1 MNNSSYLV
9 AAILGVLAFILTVN
23 VGFAQLSFRTDLV
36 GEAEVP
42 PIFSESTGS
51 ALIAGNDSSLKFLIN
66 VTSLDKVTTV
76 SLYKGDSSENGQVLV
91 SLLNST
97 EPSGLVEGKLV
108 EGTINSSSI
117 LAPLANL
124 TTNVTLSLPSSGNLT
139 NLTSTVPAPGNLTN
153 LTSTVPAP
161 GNLTNLTSTV
171 PAPGNMTNLTS
182 TVPAPG
188 NMTNLTSTVP
198 APGNMTNLTSTVPAP
213 GNMTN
218 LTSSSGNMTVSGN
231 MTNLTSSSG
240 NMTSPAAPVS
250 KLEALID
257 LMNQNMTYININTSQ
272 FPEGELRGTLVP
284 TNSTG

>member
-9 AAILGVLAFILTVN
+9 AAILSVLAFILTVN
-23 VGFAQLSFRTDLV
+23 VGFAQVSYRTDLV

-42 PIFSESTGS
+42 PLFSESTGS
-51 ALIAGNDSSLKFLIN
+51 ALIAGNDSSLKFQIN
-66 VTSLDKVTTV
+66 VTSLDKVTSV

-91 SLLNST
+91 PLLNST

-124 TTNVTLSLPSSGNLT
+124 TTNVTLNLPFSGNLT
-139 NLTSTVPAPGNLTN
+139 NLRSTVPA
-153 LTSTVPAP
+153 S

-182 TVPAPG
+182 NVPSANMIAPG
-188 NMTNLTSTVP
+188 NMTNLTS
-198 APGNMTNLTSTVPAP
+198 A
-213 GNMTN
+213 
-218 LTSSSGNMTVSGN
+218 
-231 MTNLTSSSG
+231 SG

-257 LMNQNMTYININTSQ
+257 LMNQNMTYINIHTSQ

>member
-51 ALIAGNDSSLKFLIN
+51 ALIAGNDSSLKYQIN
-66 VTSLDKVTTV
+66 VTSLDKVTGV
-76 SLYKGDSSENGQVLV
+76 SLYKGDDSENGQVLV

-124 TTNVTLSLPSSGNLT
+124 TTNVTLNLPAPGNMT
-139 NLTSTVPAPGNLTN
+139 NLTSA
-153 LTSTVPAP
+153 
-161 GNLTNLTSTV
+161 V

-182 TVPAPG
+182 ASGNMTALG
-188 NMTNLTSTVP
+188 NMTNLTSGF
-198 APGNMTNLTSTVPAP
+198 GNMTNLTSAP
-213 GNMTN
+213 
-218 LTSSSGNMTVSGN
+218 
-231 MTNLTSSSG
+231 G

-257 LMNQNMTYININTSQ
+257 LMNQNMTYINIHTSQ
-272 FPEGELRGTLVP
+272 FPEGELRGTLKP

>member
-51 ALIAGNDSSLKFLIN
+51 ALIAGNDSSLKYQIN
-66 VTSLDKVTTV
+66 VTSLDKVTGV
-76 SLYKGDSSENGQVLV
+76 SLYKGDDSENGQVLV

-124 TTNVTLSLPSSGNLT
+124 TTNVTMNLPAPGNMT
-139 NLTSTVPAPGNLTN
+139 NLTSA
-153 LTSTVPAP
+153 
-161 GNLTNLTSTV
+161 V

-182 TVPAPG
+182 AVPAPG
-188 NMTNLTSTVP
+188 NMTNLTSGF
-198 APGNMTNLTSTVPAP
+198 GNMTNLTSGF

-218 LTSSSGNMTVSGN
+218 LTSGF
-231 MTNLTSSSG
+231 G

-257 LMNQNMTYININTSQ
+257 LMNQNMTYINIHTSQ
-272 FPEGELRGTLVP
+272 FPEGELRGTLKS

>member
-23 VGFAQLSFRTDLV
+23 VGFAQVSYRTDLV

-42 PIFSESTGS
+42 PLFSESYGS
-51 ALIAGNDSSLKFLIN
+51 ALIAGNDSSLKFQIN
-66 VTSLDKVTTV
+66 VTSLDKVTSV

-91 SLLNST
+91 PLLNST
-97 EPSGLVEGKLV
+97 EPSGLIDGKLV

-124 TTNVTLSLPSSGNLT
+124 TTNVTLNLPSSGNLT
-139 NLTSTVPAPGNLTN
+139 NLRSTVPA
-153 LTSTVPAP
+153 S
-161 GNLTNLTSTV
+161 
-171 PAPGNMTNLTS
+171 GNMTNLTS
-182 TVPAPG
+182 T
-188 NMTNLTSTVP
+188 
-198 APGNMTNLTSTVPAP
+198 
-213 GNMTN
+213 
-218 LTSSSGNMTVSGN
+218 
-231 MTNLTSSSG
+231 SG

-257 LMNQNMTYININTSQ
+257 LMNQNMTYINIHTSQ

>member
-9 AAILGVLAFILTVN
+9 AAILNVLAFILTVN
-23 VGFAQLSFRTDLV
+23 VGFAQVSYRTDLV

-42 PIFSESTGS
+42 PLFSESTGS
-51 ALIAGNDSSLKFLIN
+51 ALIAGNDSSLKFQIN
-66 VTSLDKVTTV
+66 VTSLDKVTSV
-76 SLYKGDSSENGQVLV
+76 SLYKGDDSENGQVLV

-124 TTNVTLSLPSSGNLT
+124 TTNVTLNLPSSGNLT
-139 NLTSTVPAPGNLTN
+139 NLR
-153 LTSTVPAP
+153 
-161 GNLTNLTSTV
+161 STV

-182 TVPAPG
+182 GFG
-188 NMTNLTSTVP
+188 NMTNLTS
-198 APGNMTNLTSTVPAP
+198 N
-213 GNMTN
+213 
-218 LTSSSGNMTVSGN
+218 
-231 MTNLTSSSG
+231 SG

-257 LMNQNMTYININTSQ
+257 LMNQNMTYINIHTSQ

>member
-1 MNNSSYLV
+1 MNNTSYLV

-51 ALIAGNDSSLKFLIN
+51 ALIAGNDSSLKYQIN
-66 VTSLDKVTTV
+66 VTSLDKVTGV
-76 SLYKGDSSENGQVLV
+76 SLYKGDDSENGQVLV

-124 TTNVTLSLPSSGNLT
+124 TTNVTLNLPAPGNIT
-139 NLTSTVPAPGNLTN
+139 NLTSA
-153 LTSTVPAP
+153 
-161 GNLTNLTSTV
+161 V

-182 TVPAPG
+182 GSGNMSAPG
-188 NMTNLTSTVP
+188 NMTNLTS
-198 APGNMTNLTSTVPAP
+198 G
-213 GNMTN
+213 
-218 LTSSSGNMTVSGN
+218 SGN
-231 MTNLTSSSG
+231 MTNLTSGSGNMTNLTSGSGNMTNLTSGSG

-257 LMNQNMTYININTSQ
+257 LMNQNMTYINIHTSQ
-272 FPEGELRGTLVP
+272 FPEGELRGTLKP

>member
-51 ALIAGNDSSLKFLIN
+51 ALIAGNDSSLKYQIN
-66 VTSLDKVTTV
+66 VTSLDKVTGV
-76 SLYKGDSSENGQVLV
+76 SLYKGDDSENGQVLV

-124 TTNVTLSLPSSGNLT
+124 TTNVTLNLPAPGNMT
-139 NLTSTVPAPGNLTN
+139 NLTSA
-153 LTSTVPAP
+153 
-161 GNLTNLTSTV
+161 V

-182 TVPAPG
+182 GSGNMTALG
-188 NMTNLTSTVP
+188 NMTNLTS
-198 APGNMTNLTSTVPAP
+198 G
-213 GNMTN
+213 
-218 LTSSSGNMTVSGN
+218 
-231 MTNLTSSSG
+231 SG

-257 LMNQNMTYININTSQ
+257 LMNQNMTYINIHTSQ
-272 FPEGELRGTLVP
+272 FPEGELRGTLKP

>member
-23 VGFAQLSFRTDLV
+23 VGFAQLSFRTDLA

-42 PIFSESTGS
+42 PLFSESYGS
-51 ALIAGNDSSLKFLIN
+51 ALITGNDSSLKFQIN
-66 VTSLDKVTTV
+66 VTSLDKVTSV

-97 EPSGLVEGKLV
+97 EPSGLVDGKLV

-124 TTNVTLSLPSSGNLT
+124 TTNVTLNLPAS
-139 NLTSTVPAPGNLTN
+139 
-153 LTSTVPAP
+153 
-161 GNLTNLTSTV
+161 
-171 PAPGNMTNLTS
+171 GNMTNLTS
-182 TVPAPG
+182 TVPASG

-198 APGNMTNLTSTVPAP
+198 ASGNMTNLTSTSGNMTAPGNMTNLTST
-213 GNMTN
+213 
-218 LTSSSGNMTVSGN
+218 
-231 MTNLTSSSG
+231 SG

-257 LMNQNMTYININTSQ
+257 LMNQNMTYINIYTSQ
-272 FPEGELRGTLVP
+272 FPEGELRGTLIP

>member
-51 ALIAGNDSSLKFLIN
+51 ALIAGNDSSLKYQIN
-66 VTSLDKVTTV
+66 VTSLDKVTGV
-76 SLYKGDSSENGQVLV
+76 SLYRGDDSENGQVLV

-97 EPSGLVEGKLV
+97 QPSGLVEGMLV

-124 TTNVTLSLPSSGNLT
+124 TTNVTLNLPAPGNMT
-139 NLTSTVPAPGNLTN
+139 NLTSA
-153 LTSTVPAP
+153 
-161 GNLTNLTSTV
+161 V

-182 TVPAPG
+182 AVPAPG
-188 NMTNLTSTVP
+188 NMTNLTSGF
-198 APGNMTNLTSTVPAP
+198 GNMTNLTS
-213 GNMTN
+213 GF
-218 LTSSSGNMTVSGN
+218 
-231 MTNLTSSSG
+231 G

-250 KLEALID
+250 KLEALLD
-257 LMNQNMTYININTSQ
+257 LMNQNMTYINIHTSQ
-272 FPEGELRGTLVP
+272 FPEGELRGTLKP

>member
-23 VGFAQLSFRTDLV
+23 VSFAQLSFRSDLV

-51 ALIAGNDSSLKFLIN
+51 ALIAGNDSSLKYQIN
-66 VTSLDKVTTV
+66 VTSLDKVTGV
-76 SLYKGDSSENGQVLV
+76 SLYKGDDSENGQVLV

-124 TTNVTLSLPSSGNLT
+124 TTNVTMNL
-139 NLTSTVPAPGNLTN
+139 PAP
-153 LTSTVPAP
+153 V
-161 GNLTNLTSTV
+161 
-171 PAPGNMTNLTS
+171 NMTNLTS
-182 TVPAPG
+182 AVPA
-188 NMTNLTSTVP
+188 
-198 APGNMTNLTSTVPAP
+198 
-213 GNMTN
+213 
-218 LTSSSGNMTVSGN
+218 SGN
-231 MTNLTSSSG
+231 MTNLTSGFGNMTNLTSGFG

-257 LMNQNMTYININTSQ
+257 LMNQNMTYINIHTSQ
-272 FPEGELRGTLVP
+272 FPEGELRGTLKP

>member
-9 AAILGVLAFILTVN
+9 AAILGVLVFILTVN

-51 ALIAGNDSSLKFLIN
+51 ALIAGNDSSLKYQIN
-66 VTSLDKVTTV
+66 VTSLDKVTGV
-76 SLYKGDSSENGQVLV
+76 SLYKGDDSENGQVLV

-97 EPSGLVEGKLV
+97 EPSGLVKGKLV

-124 TTNVTLSLPSSGNLT
+124 TTNVTMNLPAPGNMT
-139 NLTSTVPAPGNLTN
+139 NLTSA
-153 LTSTVPAP
+153 
-161 GNLTNLTSTV
+161 V

-182 TVPAPG
+182 GFG
-188 NMTNLTSTVP
+188 NMTNLTS
-198 APGNMTNLTSTVPAP
+198 GF
-213 GNMTN
+213 
-218 LTSSSGNMTVSGN
+218 
-231 MTNLTSSSG
+231 G

-257 LMNQNMTYININTSQ
+257 LMNQNMTYINIHTSQ
-272 FPEGELRGTLVP
+272 FPEGELRGTLRP

>member
-23 VGFAQLSFRTDLV
+23 VSFAQLSFRSDLV

-51 ALIAGNDSSLKFLIN
+51 ALIAGNDSSLKYQIN
-66 VTSLDKVTTV
+66 VTSLDKVTGV
-76 SLYKGDSSENGQVLV
+76 SLYKGDDSENGQVLV

-124 TTNVTLSLPSSGNLT
+124 TTNVTMNL
-139 NLTSTVPAPGNLTN
+139 PAP
-153 LTSTVPAP
+153 V
-161 GNLTNLTSTV
+161 
-171 PAPGNMTNLTS
+171 NMTNLTS
-182 TVPAPG
+182 AVPA
-188 NMTNLTSTVP
+188 
-198 APGNMTNLTSTVPAP
+198 
-213 GNMTN
+213 
-218 LTSSSGNMTVSGN
+218 SGN
-231 MTNLTSSSG
+231 MTNLTSGFGNMTNLTSGFGNMTNLTSASG

-257 LMNQNMTYININTSQ
+257 LMNQNMTYINIHTSQ
-272 FPEGELRGTLVP
+272 FPEGELRGTLKP

>member
-51 ALIAGNDSSLKFLIN
+51 ALIAGNDSSLKYQIN
-66 VTSLDKVTTV
+66 VTSLDKVTGV
-76 SLYKGDSSENGQVLV
+76 SLYKGDDSENGQVLV

-124 TTNVTLSLPSSGNLT
+124 TTNVTLNLPAPGNMT
-139 NLTSTVPAPGNLTN
+139 NLTSA
-153 LTSTVPAP
+153 
-161 GNLTNLTSTV
+161 V

-182 TVPAPG
+182 A
-188 NMTNLTSTVP
+188 
-198 APGNMTNLTSTVPAP
+198 
-213 GNMTN
+213 
-218 LTSSSGNMTVSGN
+218 
-231 MTNLTSSSG
+231 SG
-240 NMTSPAAPVS
+240 NMTSQAAPVS
-250 KLEALID
+250 KLEALIG
-257 LMNQNMTYININTSQ
+257 LMNQNMTYINIHTSQ
-272 FPEGELRGTLVP
+272 FPEGELRGTLKP

>member
-9 AAILGVLAFILTVN
+9 AAILGVLVFILTVN
-23 VGFAQLSFRTDLV
+23 VGFAQISFRTDLV

-51 ALIAGNDSSLKFLIN
+51 ALIAGNDSSLKYQIN
-66 VTSLDKVTTV
+66 VTSLDKVTGV
-76 SLYKGDSSENGQVLV
+76 SLYKGDDSENGQVLV

-124 TTNVTLSLPSSGNLT
+124 TTNVTLNLP
-139 NLTSTVPAPGNLTN
+139 A
-153 LTSTVPAP
+153 
-161 GNLTNLTSTV
+161 
-171 PAPGNMTNLTS
+171 
-182 TVPAPG
+182 
-188 NMTNLTSTVP
+188 
-198 APGNMTNLTSTVPAP
+198 
-213 GNMTN
+213 
-218 LTSSSGNMTVSGN
+218 SGN
-231 MTNLTSSSG
+231 MTNLTSAVPATGNMTNLTSAVPATGNMTNLTSGSGNMTALGNMTNLTSGSG

-257 LMNQNMTYININTSQ
+257 LMNQNMTYINIHTSQ
-272 FPEGELRGTLVP
+272 FPEGELRGTLKP

>member
-9 AAILGVLAFILTVN
+9 AAILNILAFILTVN
-23 VGFAQLSFRTDLV
+23 VGFAQVSYRTDLV

-42 PIFSESTGS
+42 PLFSESTGS
-51 ALIAGNDSSLKFLIN
+51 ALIAGNDSSLKFQIN
-66 VTSLDKVTTV
+66 VTSLDKVTSV
-76 SLYKGDSSENGQVLV
+76 SLYKGDDSENGQVLV

-124 TTNVTLSLPSSGNLT
+124 TTNVTLNLPFSGNLTNLRSTVPASGNLT
-139 NLTSTVPAPGNLTN
+139 NLTSNVPSANMI
-153 LTSTVPAP
+153 
-161 GNLTNLTSTV
+161 
-171 PAPGNMTNLTS
+171 APGNMTNLTS
-182 TVPAPG
+182 A
-188 NMTNLTSTVP
+188 
-198 APGNMTNLTSTVPAP
+198 
-213 GNMTN
+213 
-218 LTSSSGNMTVSGN
+218 
-231 MTNLTSSSG
+231 SG

-257 LMNQNMTYININTSQ
+257 LMNQNMTYINILTSQ

>member
-51 ALIAGNDSSLKFLIN
+51 ALIAGNDSSLKYQIN
-66 VTSLDKVTTV
+66 VTSLDKVTGV
-76 SLYKGDSSENGQVLV
+76 SLYKGDDSENGQVLV

-124 TTNVTLSLPSSGNLT
+124 TTNVILNLPS
-139 NLTSTVPAPGNLTN
+139 
-153 LTSTVPAP
+153 
-161 GNLTNLTSTV
+161 
-171 PAPGNMTNLTS
+171 
-182 TVPAPG
+182 
-188 NMTNLTSTVP
+188 
-198 APGNMTNLTSTVPAP
+198 
-213 GNMTN
+213 
-218 LTSSSGNMTVSGN
+218 SGN
-231 MTNLTSSSG
+231 MTNLTSASGNMTNLTSASG

-257 LMNQNMTYININTSQ
+257 LMNQNMTYINIHTSQ
-272 FPEGELRGTLVP
+272 FPEGELRGTLKP

>member
-23 VGFAQLSFRTDLV
+23 VGFAQVSYRTDLV

-42 PIFSESTGS
+42 PLFSESYGS
-51 ALIAGNDSSLKFLIN
+51 ALIAGNDSSLKFQIN
-66 VTSLDKVTTV
+66 VTSLDKVTSV
-76 SLYKGDSSENGQVLV
+76 SLYKGDSSENGEVLV

-97 EPSGLVEGKLV
+97 EPSGLVDGKLV

-117 LAPLANL
+117 LAPVANL
-124 TTNVTLSLPSSGNLT
+124 TTNVTLNLPSSGNLT
-139 NLTSTVPAPGNLTN
+139 NLRSTVPA
-153 LTSTVPAP
+153 S
-161 GNLTNLTSTV
+161 
-171 PAPGNMTNLTS
+171 GNMTNLTS
-182 TVPAPG
+182 TVPASGNMTNLTSAFGNMIDPG
-188 NMTNLTSTVP
+188 NMTNLTS
-198 APGNMTNLTSTVPAP
+198 A
-213 GNMTN
+213 
-218 LTSSSGNMTVSGN
+218 
-231 MTNLTSSSG
+231 SG

-257 LMNQNMTYININTSQ
+257 LMNQNMTYINIHTSQ

>member
-9 AAILGVLAFILTVN
+9 AAAILGVLAFILTVN

-51 ALIAGNDSSLKFLIN
+51 ALIAGNDSSLKYQIN
-66 VTSLDKVTTV
+66 VTSLDKVTGV
-76 SLYKGDSSENGQVLV
+76 SLYKGDDSENGQVLV

-124 TTNVTLSLPSSGNLT
+124 TTNVTLNL
-139 NLTSTVPAPGNLTN
+139 
-153 LTSTVPAP
+153 
-161 GNLTNLTSTV
+161 

-182 TVPAPG
+182 A
-188 NMTNLTSTVP
+188 
-198 APGNMTNLTSTVPAP
+198 
-213 GNMTN
+213 
-218 LTSSSGNMTVSGN
+218 
-231 MTNLTSSSG
+231 SG
-240 NMTSPAAPVS
+240 NMTSQAAPVS
-250 KLEALID
+250 KLEALIG
-257 LMNQNMTYININTSQ
+257 LMNQNMTYINIHTSQ
-272 FPEGELRGTLVP
+272 FPEGELRGTLKP

>member
-51 ALIAGNDSSLKFLIN
+51 ALIAGNDSSLKYQIN
-66 VTSLDKVTTV
+66 VTSLDKVTGV
-76 SLYKGDSSENGQVLV
+76 SLYKGDDSENGQVLV

-124 TTNVTLSLPSSGNLT
+124 TTNVTLNLPAPGNMT
-139 NLTSTVPAPGNLTN
+139 NLTSA
-153 LTSTVPAP
+153 
-161 GNLTNLTSTV
+161 V

-182 TVPAPG
+182 A
-188 NMTNLTSTVP
+188 
-198 APGNMTNLTSTVPAP
+198 
-213 GNMTN
+213 
-218 LTSSSGNMTVSGN
+218 SGN
-231 MTNLTSSSG
+231 MTNLTSASG

-257 LMNQNMTYININTSQ
+257 LMNQNMTYINIHTSQ